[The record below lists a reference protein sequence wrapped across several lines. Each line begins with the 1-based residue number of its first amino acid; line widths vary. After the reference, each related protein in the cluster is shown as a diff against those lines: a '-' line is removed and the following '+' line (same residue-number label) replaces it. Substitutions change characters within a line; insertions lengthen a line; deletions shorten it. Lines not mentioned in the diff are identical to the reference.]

1 MLAEEQGHLLTQASG
16 ATAPRPDG
24 GSARA
29 ACSAK
34 PAAECRACL
43 AYIGF
48 AVVPLTEG
56 EELKPLASQDCV
68 GVAAVIGRAVTSPG
82 AAVSPQPS
90 GAPLAHASAER
101 PRKSSYSVT
110 MVLLQRISIDPAV
123 RFGKPC
129 VRGTRLTVGDV
140 LGVLAAGRV
149 EAELL
154 LDFPQLTHEDVLAC
168 LAFAAER
175 EKRLITSAAAV

>member
-1 MLAEEQGHLLTQASG
+1 MERVQEAIALYLE
-16 ATAPRPDG
+16 
-24 GSARA
+24 
-29 ACSAK
+29 
-34 PAAECRACL
+34 
-43 AYIGF
+43 
-48 AVVPLTEG
+48 VEG
-56 EELKPLASQDCV
+56 ESASEPDFV
-68 GVAAVIGRAVTSPG
+68 GVQVVAVEAEAI
-82 AAVSPQPS
+82 SPQPP

-110 MVLLQRISIDPAV
+110 MDLLQRISIDPAV

-140 LGVLAAGRV
+140 LGVLAAGRS